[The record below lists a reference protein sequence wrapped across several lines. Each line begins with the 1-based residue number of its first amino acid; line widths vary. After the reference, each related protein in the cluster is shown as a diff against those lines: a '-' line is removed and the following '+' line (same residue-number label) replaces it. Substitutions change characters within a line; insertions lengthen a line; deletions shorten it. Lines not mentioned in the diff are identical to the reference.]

1 MIVKLGLDNFM
12 TIHFINSFSNVVTY
26 PVVAFILLFAFFMG
40 LVLQLFS
47 ENINVY
53 GLLAGASILIFY
65 GGHLLVSENS
75 LIALVLFIIAA
86 FLMVVEFF
94 VIGTFLGLVGLLI
107 LLISIVTVSNDVA
120 LYSIFLLIILIIS
133 SISLV
138 ILMKK
143 NRTRRIPILNKLI
156 LTDNT
161 DAESGYSS
169 FDDRSY
175 LVGEEALTMTP
186 LRPSGIIKLNDERID
201 AVAEGS
207 FIGANIPVRIIFVEG
222 TRIVVREI
230 RD

>member
-1 MIVKLGLDNFM
+1 MIVKLSFSNFM
-12 TIHFINSFSNVVTY
+12 TIHFIDSFTSVVTT
-26 PVVAFILLFAFFMG
+26 PGVAFILLLAFFMG
-40 LVLQLFS
+40 LILQLFS
-47 ENINVY
+47 DNINMY
-53 GLLAGASILIFY
+53 GLLAGAAILIFY
-65 GGHLLVSENS
+65 GGHLLVADNS
-75 LIALVLFIIAA
+75 LLALVLFIIAA

-94 VIGTFLGLVGLLI
+94 VIGTFLGIVGLLI
-107 LLISIVTVSNDVA
+107 LLISIITVSNNVA
-120 LYSIFLLIILIIS
+120 LYSIFLLIIFIIS

-143 NRTRRIPILNKLI
+143 NRSRRIPILNRLI

-169 FDDRSY
+169 FDDRSH
-175 LVGEEALTMTP
+175 LVGEEAVTMTP

-207 FIGANIPVRIIFVEG
+207 FIGANMPVRIIFVEG

-230 RD
+230 KE